1 MLAAMATPLIVL
13 LWALALGGQQAGQ
26 PSQEP
31 SSSKPPGRG
40 DKVVATGCLMGP
52 TLESTQTVAT
62 DQTGRLSTP
71 VTYQLKGDKKVLK
84 QMREQYDA
92 HVVEVTG
99 VLKSD
104 LPQDDALH
112 RTLGKTKVV
121 FGVGT
126 PTAQQNVANQPPA
139 MPVLDVRSFDGTAAP
154 CGK

>member
-1 MLAAMATPLIVL
+1 MRPWHAAF
-13 LWALALGGQQAGQ
+13 GGHVTAAQRHPSLQANAHYFDRDF
-26 PSQEP
+26 P
-31 SSSKPPGRG
+31 
-40 DKVVATGCLMGP
+40 
-52 TLESTQTVAT
+52 
-62 DQTGRLSTP
+62 
-71 VTYQLKGDKKVLK
+71 DKKVLK